1 MLVARYGVSIGEGGN
16 RNSSLDSMWWRETW
30 WECVEKRMR
39 FCFCC
44 LPAKFSCMCMF
55 LSGIVLFFLSSRW
68 SLRLPFVLLR
78 LMSNMFCGLVSNSK
92 ERLRNVITVVCWRA

>member
-39 FCFCC
+39 FYTIDEN
-44 LPAKFSCMCMF
+44 L
-55 LSGIVLFFLSSRW
+55 
-68 SLRLPFVLLR
+68 
-78 LMSNMFCGLVSNSK
+78 
-92 ERLRNVITVVCWRA
+92 TVFIIKV